1 VQRAARR
8 CQDCRLQ
15 INGLREKAQVAAKL
29 FAGTLVG
36 QRNTNNNTATTQK
49 QQQQQHPSYNMLAG
63 AFKQDGGLPV
73 VRLLQTF
80 PN

>member
-1 VQRAARR
+1 MQHDAV
-8 CQDCRLQ
+8 LQ

-36 QRNTNNNTATTQK
+36 QRNTNNNNTATTQK
-49 QQQQQHPSYNMLAG
+49 QQHHPSYNMLAG

>member
-1 VQRAARR
+1 MHRAT
-8 CQDCRLQ
+8 CSTTLSCRLQ

-49 QQQQQHPSYNMLAG
+49 QQHHPSYNMLAG